1 MISRETHQPTD
12 IFGVR
17 GGILADGIGYGK
29 TTITLA
35 LMDHRRCHDLP
46 SSNAAAKQL
55 LPSRATLIMMPP
67 NLWQQWQDEI
77 NKFLPSGSFRVIAA
91 ADGGQLRRF
100 SLEALQMAD
109 VVIVPYPIFRGR
121 SYANLK
127 WRLKHFYWHRII
139 ADEFHELIG
148 AAVDGHHP
156 FNEAKH
162 QLTQLEAESRWGLT
176 STPPF
181 QTVAEIAVTATF
193 FHRKI
198 ERTKD
203 ACVRFITEM
212 VRQNKNAVVLPDVV
226 QHKIEVLQSRH
237 ERALY
242 LQHERDNRYSRGIPI
257 TLWDCASLHMDVDP
271 ERSSP
276 ARQMKSPEQ
285 LCLEM
290 LKKDREETQRYDDEL
305 FQHCVAIEGYVRLYS
320 QLLEYLAMS
329 SHDPRPGRK
338 PASDKLYR
346 QLGPGRHTLADLE
359 LLHCKM
365 HEWRALGDDASGSDA
380 QRAARATRVKCMAEA
395 AKQKTLM
402 PTRGSSENLQR
413 EIKKE
418 CEKELACLRNLE
430 QHLLRALLFERSLE
444 DVSESF
450 TCPICFEEVPIH
462 DCGIAPCAH
471 KACMKCWGACLNQDW
486 RCPMCRSEVLITRVV
501 SVEVPK
507 AFLQQM
513 PDTRSIVQKLGRH
526 HNRIQVSKYSV
537 YGSKLQSVVEIILGI
552 WDSEPGAKILVFCQ
566 SEELRKRADHAFATF
581 GLEHV
586 TLKGD
591 ALERAAS
598 IRRFTESANVML
610 LSMEIS
616 PSGLNLTVAHHVILA
631 QPTVRGE
638 YDEAVDFE
646 EQAIGRCWR
655 QGQKSVVH
663 VWRLCMLGTVEEEM
677 VDKHMSLW
685 TERQLRCGARPQAVN
700 HSARSE

>member
-365 HEWRALGDDASGSDA
+365 HEWRELGDDASGSDA

-566 SEELRKRADHAFATF
+566 SEELRKRADHAFAT

-685 TERQLRCGARPQAVN
+685 TERQLRCGARPQAVS
-700 HSARSE
+700 HSAQ